1 MKHELVLYR
10 FEPSMKTLKYMPF
23 LLSLILFSLAHS
35 VSASE
40 LEKDWATPID
50 TRFKFYQVSPLL
62 FRSAL
67 PNSTDVDLIK
77 QQNIGTI
84 ISFIK
89 EDDKKWLGK
98 SSGIQLLSYPSHADR
113 IDDDDVLDVLKVIQN
128 SKSQGKS
135 VLIHCKHGQNRTG
148 LFVAMYRIIVQNWTK
163 QQAID
168 ELVNGI
174 SATQTDDVK
183 DAIAYIQKAK
193 VKKIRKALQQ
203 NSCSTSKYAL
213 CQWFS

>member
-1 MKHELVLYR
+1 
-10 FEPSMKTLKYMPF
+10 MPI
-23 LLSLILFSLAHS
+23 LLSIILFLSAHLAF
-35 VSASE
+35 ASE

-50 TRFKFYQVSPLL
+50 TSFKFYQVSPLL

-67 PNSTDVDLIK
+67 PDSSDVDLIK
-77 QQNIGTI
+77 QQNIGII

-98 SSGIQLLSYPSHADR
+98 SSGIKLLSYPSHADR

-148 LFVAMYRIIVQNWTK
+148 LFVAMYRIVVQNWTK

-168 ELVNGI
+168 ELVYGVA
-174 SATQTDDVK
+174 STKVDDVEE
-183 DAIAYIQKAK
+183 AIAYIHKAK
-193 VKKIRKALQQ
+193 VKKIRKALRK
-203 NSCSTSKYAL
+203 NTCSTSKYAL